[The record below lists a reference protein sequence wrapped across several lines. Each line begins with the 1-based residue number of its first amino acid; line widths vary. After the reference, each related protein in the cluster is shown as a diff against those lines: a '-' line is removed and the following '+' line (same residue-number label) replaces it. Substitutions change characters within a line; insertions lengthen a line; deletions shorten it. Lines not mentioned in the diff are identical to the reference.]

1 MVSCVSAR
9 GSIDKLEEKNI
20 NDFIEL
26 KGIQKSIRRGS
37 LATLKLLLRH
47 FQDVVIIQSSPPI
60 LEVNPFENIE
70 RGFAKYLSQERGLS
84 VATLDN
90 YIPLVRRFLSE
101 SFSSG
106 NNQVEKI
113 RPVDVT
119 NFILR
124 YVPTVKR
131 KTAQLM
137 TSSLRAFFRYLHVR
151 GRISADLAQSVP
163 AVAYWRLG
171 LPT

>member
-1 MVSCVSAR
+1 
-9 GSIDKLEEKNI
+9 
-20 NDFIEL
+20 
-26 KGIQKSIRRGS
+26 
-37 LATLKLLLRH
+37 
-47 FQDVVIIQSSPPI
+47 
-60 LEVNPFENIE
+60 
-70 RGFAKYLSQERGLS
+70 
-84 VATLDN
+84 
-90 YIPLVRRFLSE
+90 RRFLSE

-151 GRISADLAQSVP
+151 GRITADLAQSVP
-163 AVAYWRLG
+163 TVAEWKLANIPKHLQPEEVESLLKSCDQSKTTGLRDYAILLLLARLG
-171 LPT
+171 LRAGAVTAMTLEDFNWEQGEVIILGKGPRKNCVG